1 MRYWAAW
8 HRVRIGEPITLP
20 LDVEVVVQ
28 FVVDHL
34 VRSGDDGSGVWD
46 LPPELDRKLVE
57 MGAKRALG
65 PLKIST
71 IIHRVSVLSKVHQ
84 LKNLTI
90 NPLRDSRVQTL
101 LMRAKKV
108 AVGRGEGKKQKR
120 AITKTELNL
129 MLDTCDDSLL
139 GIRDAAL
146 LLVGWASGGRRRS
159 EIGAIK
165 VEHLRWSQRGFLL
178 DLQRSKTNQDGESP
192 SLPKPIT
199 GRAAE
204 ALRAWINEAGIESG
218 FLFRRVDSG
227 RVGDGETPIS
237 ASAIYNIIK
246 SRALKAGLPGIENW
260 SPHSLRSGFVTEA
273 GRRRVPIGDVM
284 AMTEH
289 ARVDTVIGYYRAGE
303 LEASPIAS
311 MLDDAEE

>member
-1 MRYWAAW
+1 
-8 HRVRIGEPITLP
+8 
-20 LDVEVVVQ
+20 
-28 FVVDHL
+28 
-34 VRSGDDGSGVWD
+34 
-46 LPPELDRKLVE
+46 
-57 MGAKRALG
+57 
-65 PLKIST
+65 
-71 IIHRVSVLSKVHQ
+71 
-84 LKNLTI
+84 
-90 NPLRDSRVQTL
+90 
-101 LMRAKKV
+101 
-108 AVGRGEGKKQKR
+108 
-120 AITKTELNL
+120 